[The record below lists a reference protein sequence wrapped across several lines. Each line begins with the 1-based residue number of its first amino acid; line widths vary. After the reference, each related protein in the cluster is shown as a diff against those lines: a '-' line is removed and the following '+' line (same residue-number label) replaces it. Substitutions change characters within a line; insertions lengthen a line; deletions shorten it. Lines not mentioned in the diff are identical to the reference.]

1 MWTIE
6 RARTENLPDIQA
18 NIKGKLYPARIM
30 GRQLHWATV
39 SADTPLGFIN
49 AEFAWQTIV
58 NILNG
63 SKVAQF

>member
-1 MWTIE
+1 MWTIQSV
-6 RARTENLPDIQA
+6 RTDDLPAIKA
-18 NIKGKLYPARIM
+18 NIKGKLYPAKIM
-30 GRQLHWATV
+30 GRRLEYAIV

-63 SKVAQF
+63 KKVAQF